1 VYRHGPAIP
10 EKQAEG
16 KSMNHLTPESEQREY
31 IERCKKAT
39 EELDR
44 PHTPEELLKMRDDK
58 LRAAGVC
65 IPQYERD

>member
-1 VYRHGPAIP
+1 
-10 EKQAEG
+10 
-16 KSMNHLTPESEQREY
+16 MNYLTPESEQREY

-44 PHTPEELLKMRDDK
+44 PHTAEDLLKMRDDK

-65 IPQYERD
+65 IPQYERDQ